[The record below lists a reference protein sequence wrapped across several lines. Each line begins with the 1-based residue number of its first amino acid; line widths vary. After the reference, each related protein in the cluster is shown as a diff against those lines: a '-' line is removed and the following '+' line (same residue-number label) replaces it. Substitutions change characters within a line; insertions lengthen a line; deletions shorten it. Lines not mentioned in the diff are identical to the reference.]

1 METDPYAVQAKIA
14 KLREQLT
21 TTLDRPKQRDIRD
34 KIHEEME
41 KLKALLGEH
50 NG

>member
-21 TTLDRPKQRDIRD
+21 ATLDRPKQRDIRD